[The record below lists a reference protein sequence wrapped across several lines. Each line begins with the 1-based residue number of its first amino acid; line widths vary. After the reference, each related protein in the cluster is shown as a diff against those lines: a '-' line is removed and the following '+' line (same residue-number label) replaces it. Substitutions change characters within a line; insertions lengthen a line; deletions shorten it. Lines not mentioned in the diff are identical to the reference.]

1 MLVYAISVWVASI
14 VAAIAVGTRTPSWL
28 TWRLFLFVPLF
39 ADIALLGLADT
50 GSSQLAPGVQPV
62 NILLLGAI
70 CFVFGMIILGPS
82 AIVLGGLG
90 WMLVEAKLLA
100 LNIPK
105 IASIAIATL
114 VGTMAGGCLRILY
127 DELIFQR
134 LPDLKTPAS
143 TAFFVGGATGGFL
156 IGYYAAKQSA
166 NKVPDMIASASN

>member
-39 ADIALLGLADT
+39 GYIALLLIYNLTGTETPGLT
-50 GSSQLAPGVQPV
+50 PLR
-62 NILLLGAI
+62 ILLFGAI
-70 CFVFGMIILGPS
+70 YFVFGMILVGPS

-100 LNIPK
+100 LKIPK

-127 DELIFQR
+127 DELVFQR

-143 TAFFVGGATGGFL
+143 MAFFVGGATGGFL